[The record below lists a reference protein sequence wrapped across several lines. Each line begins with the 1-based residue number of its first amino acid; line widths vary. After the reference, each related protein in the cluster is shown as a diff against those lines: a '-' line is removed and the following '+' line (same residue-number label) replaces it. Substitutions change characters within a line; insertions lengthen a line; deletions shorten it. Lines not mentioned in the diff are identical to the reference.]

1 MNPPFS
7 IFGILMVLALSTDA
21 SDYEVR
27 IERGPATA
35 PGSNTFRIDSMFLD
49 NTPLLRCLG
58 GETNITRV
66 LVQTPFINADQQKL
80 TADSLRVRFARAR
93 KMDSKSKDWH
103 YAPFTI
109 GAIYLRDGRRV
120 SFQMYLSGIHVGTNL
135 FVESP

>member
-1 MNPPFS
+1 MSPPSS
-7 IFGILMVLALSTDA
+7 IFCILTVLALSTNA

-35 PGSNTFRIDSMFLD
+35 PGSNTFHINSKILD

-58 GETNITRV
+58 GETNISRV

-93 KMDSKSKDWH
+93 KMDSKSTEWH

-120 SFQMYLSGIHVGTNL
+120 SFRMYLSGIHVGTNL
-135 FVESP
+135 FVEHP